1 MVSENGLVCLSFLFI
16 YCDSTPSESQVA
28 RRVMQALL
36 FEVEQKWD
44 RGGGESYSSILN
56 QGSLGPATQ

>member
-28 RRVMQALL
+28 RRVM
-36 FEVEQKWD
+36 
-44 RGGGESYSSILN
+44 
-56 QGSLGPATQ
+56 